1 MSAPDDTTTAPGIAP
16 PSRVLE
22 SCLYAEDLST
32 AARFYADVLQLEPFA
47 RAEGRHVFFRCGPGV
62 FLLFAPAVTTHTPGA
77 VGGVPVPAHGATGPG
92 HVAFAIGDDALDAW
106 RGRLQAHGV
115 PIEAEI
121 AWPRGGRSL
130 YVRDP
135 AGNSVE
141 LASPR
146 IWGLAD

>member
-1 MSAPDDTTTAPGIAP
+1 MTAAEGEARA

-22 SCLYAEDLST
+22 SCLYADDL
-32 AARFYADVLQLEPFA
+32 AAAEAFYAGVIGLDPFA

-62 FLLFAPAVTTHTPGA
+62 FLVFAPSVTASAPGA
-77 VGGVPVPAHGATGPG
+77 VGGVPVPAHGAVGPG
-92 HVAFAIGDDALDAW
+92 HVAFAIDDGALGAWRARLDA
-106 RGRLQAHGV
+106 AGV
-115 PIEAEI
+115 PVEAEI
-121 AWPRGGRSL
+121 SWPRGGRSL

-146 IWGLAD
+146 IWGLAP